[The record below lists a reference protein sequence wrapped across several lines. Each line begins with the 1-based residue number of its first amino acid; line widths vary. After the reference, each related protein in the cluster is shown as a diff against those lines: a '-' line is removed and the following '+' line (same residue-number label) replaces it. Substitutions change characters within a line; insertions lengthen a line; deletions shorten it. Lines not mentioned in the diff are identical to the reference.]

1 MRLTGRSRHG
11 RTARALAAA
20 AAFAGLVVVAAP
32 PANPSSAGSAVPVA
46 LDEWKLVP
54 AQLSV
59 RPGRLSLIVRND
71 GEMDHELV
79 VVRSDLHHHRLAVSG
94 GRAVER
100 GRVAELPLI
109 PSGATRRLTLTVR
122 PGKYVLLCNL
132 LGHYQ
137 AGQYAALRVR

>member
-1 MRLTGRSRHG
+1 MARS
-11 RTARALAAA
+11 LAAA
-20 AAFAGLVVVAAP
+20 AVSAGVVAVAAP
-32 PANPSSAGSAVPVA
+32 PADPSPAGSAVPVA

-59 RPGRLSLIVRND
+59 RPGRIALIVRND

>member
-1 MRLTGRSRHG
+1 M
-11 RTARALAAA
+11 ARALAAA
-20 AAFAGLVVVAAP
+20 AVAAGLAALAAP
-32 PANPSSAGSAVPVA
+32 PADPSPAGPAVQVA

-59 RPGRLSLIVRND
+59 RPGRIALIVRND

-79 VVRSDLHHHRLAVSG
+79 VLRSDLHHHRLAVNG
-94 GRAVER
+94 GRAVEK
-100 GRVAELPLI
+100 GRVAELPVI

>member
-1 MRLTGRSRHG
+1 M
-11 RTARALAAA
+11 ARALAAA
-20 AAFAGLVVVAAP
+20 AVVAGLAAVAAP
-32 PANPSSAGSAVPVA
+32 PADPSPAGSAVAVA

-59 RPGRLSLIVRND
+59 RPGRIALIVRND

-79 VVRSDLHHHRLAVSG
+79 VLRSDLHHHRLAVNG
-94 GRAVER
+94 GRAVEK

>member
-1 MRLTGRSRHG
+1 MTCGARPRGRG
-11 RTARALAAA
+11 LGGGARRGGGPAAD
-20 AAFAGLVVVAAP
+20 
-32 PANPSSAGSAVPVA
+32 PSPAGSAMPVA

-54 AQLSV
+54 AQPSV
-59 RPGRLSLIVRND
+59 RPGRIALIVRND
-71 GEMDHELV
+71 GEMEHELV
-79 VVRSDLHHHRLAVSG
+79 VLRSVLHHHRLAVNG
-94 GRAVER
+94 GRAVEK

-109 PSGATRRLTLTVR
+109 PSGTTRRLTLTVR